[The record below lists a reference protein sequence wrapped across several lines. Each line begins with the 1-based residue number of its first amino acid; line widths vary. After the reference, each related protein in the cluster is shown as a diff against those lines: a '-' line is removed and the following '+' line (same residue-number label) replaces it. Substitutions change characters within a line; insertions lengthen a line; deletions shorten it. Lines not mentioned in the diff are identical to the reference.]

1 MKFAIGGFDGKENS
15 LLRPFFRSAG
25 FSEGQA
31 AYQAAPELPQRWT
44 LKVAADG
51 RFVIPAAARAQM
63 MLDEDGTV
71 TARIEDGEL
80 KLISRMAAIRRIQ
93 RLIKKKDQGEGSV
106 VDELIRERRLEAEQ
120 E

>member
-1 MKFAIGGFDGKENS
+1 MAKKT
-15 LLRPFFRSAG
+15 RSTDPSSDAQS

-31 AYQAAPELPQRWT
+31 KYQATPELPQRWV
-44 LKVAADG
+44 LKVALDG
-51 RFVIPAAARAQM
+51 RFVIPAAARALM

-80 KLISRMAAIRRIQ
+80 KLISPMSAIRRIQ
-93 RLIKKKDQGEGSV
+93 RLIKERDQGEGSV
-106 VDELIRERRLEAEQ
+106 VDELIRERRLEAER